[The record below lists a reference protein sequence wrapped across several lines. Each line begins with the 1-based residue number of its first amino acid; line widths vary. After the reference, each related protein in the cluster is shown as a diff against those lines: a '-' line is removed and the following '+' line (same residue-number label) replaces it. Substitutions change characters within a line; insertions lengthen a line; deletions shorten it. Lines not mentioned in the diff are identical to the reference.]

1 MRFDGKFFF
10 SIFPDLLLKVPYTL
24 LLGCLAFIVAF
35 FIGLVIE
42 LMYTSNNKASHYL
55 AAIYI
60 SYFRS
65 TPYIMQLF
73 IFFYGLPQVIYILRG
88 FPPAKTLVITIAMNS
103 AAFIAEIIRGG
114 LQSVDKGQR
123 EAALSIGMSKF
134 NVYKEIILPQAFVS
148 AFPSLGNAFISMIKN
163 TAIGFTIGVVEL
175 MSQAKL
181 LAGVALK
188 FMEAY
193 IAAGIVYWIFL
204 VVVDKLLKK
213 VERKISVYQ

>member
-88 FPPAKTLVITIAMNS
+88 FSPAKTLVITIAMNS

-163 TAIGFTIGVVEL
+163 TAIGFIIGVVEL